1 MNCNGYVK
9 IRYHGRYGNKL
20 FTYFIARVYA
30 EEHNLNLIDE
40 LDDIFFKI
48 KEPINYGNITNDNL
62 NTYVIQDK
70 DINNNKLPY
79 YGKGIYI
86 FDGYFQFEDIFY
98 ENKDKICSFIDLNY
112 KKKDIF
118 TLHIRLDDYFYPNS
132 RNKNYNR
139 NIIVSLDYYV
149 DCIKKYAGNYKDIY
163 IVCDKLR
170 YKWEKKYMAELISKI
185 KLLNKNPIYKV
196 NTINN
201 DIISILQSNYIV
213 TSNSTFCF
221 WAVFFSKAE
230 KIISFPYLGIDV
242 LPNNKLKKWNNDP
255 QIFKYNKNNRFIFNN
270 NYSSNII
277 DFFQKMY

>member
-20 FTYFIARVYA
+20 FIYFIARVYA

-170 YKWEKKYMAELISKI
+170 YKWEKKYMDELISKI

-255 QIFKYNKNNRFIFNN
+255 QIFKYNKYNRFIFNN

>member
-1 MNCNGYVK
+1 
-9 IRYHGRYGNKL
+9 
-20 FTYFIARVYA
+20 
-30 EEHNLNLIDE
+30 
-40 LDDIFFKI
+40 
-48 KEPINYGNITNDNL
+48 
-62 NTYVIQDK
+62 
-70 DINNNKLPY
+70 
-79 YGKGIYI
+79 
-86 FDGYFQFEDIFY
+86 
-98 ENKDKICSFIDLNY
+98 
-112 KKKDIF
+112 
-118 TLHIRLDDYFYPNS
+118 
-132 RNKNYNR
+132 
-139 NIIVSLDYYV
+139 
-149 DCIKKYAGNYKDIY
+149 
-163 IVCDKLR
+163 
-170 YKWEKKYMAELISKI
+170 MAELISKI

>member
-20 FTYFIARVYA
+20 FTYFIARIYA
-30 EEHNLNLIDE
+30 EEHNLNLIVE

-48 KEPINYGNITNDNL
+48 KEPINYGNITNDNF
-62 NTYVIQDK
+62 NTYVIYDE

-170 YKWEKKYMAELISKI
+170 YKWEKKYMDELISKI

-270 NYSSNII
+270 DYSSNII
-277 DFFQKMY
+277 DYFQKMY

>member
-20 FTYFIARVYA
+20 FTYFIARIYA
-30 EEHNLNLIDE
+30 EEHNLNLIVE

-62 NTYVIQDK
+62 NTYVIHDK
-70 DINNNKLPY
+70 DINKNKLPY

-170 YKWEKKYMAELISKI
+170 YKWEKKYMDELISKI

-270 NYSSNII
+270 DYSSNII
-277 DFFQKMY
+277 DYFQKMY

>member
-149 DCIKKYAGNYKDIY
+149 DCIKKI
-163 IVCDKLR
+163 CR
-170 YKWEKKYMAELISKI
+170 
-185 KLLNKNPIYKV
+185 
-196 NTINN
+196 
-201 DIISILQSNYIV
+201 
-213 TSNSTFCF
+213 
-221 WAVFFSKAE
+221 
-230 KIISFPYLGIDV
+230 
-242 LPNNKLKKWNNDP
+242 
-255 QIFKYNKNNRFIFNN
+255 
-270 NYSSNII
+270 
-277 DFFQKMY
+277 

>member
-20 FTYFIARVYA
+20 FTYFIARIYA

-170 YKWEKKYMAELISKI
+170 YKWEKKYMDELILKI

-270 NYSSNII
+270 DYSSNII
-277 DFFQKMY
+277 DYFQKMY